1 MRFKERAWA
10 RVDWALAAVCAFLVY
25 GTMVRG
31 PGIHDFPVSLV
42 PTASWAAPLLAL
54 LVAVPVGLR
63 RRDPMGAF
71 LLALV
76 GCVLLI
82 SAGGE
87 ISRGAFLALA
97 LVLYTV
103 AATRARTVA
112 VVSLAAALVLL
123 VVQGLILSA
132 IGAGSGPATGVALIL
147 IIAWILGI
155 SAQQRRAYTAR
166 MREQVATA
174 AVTEERLRIAR
185 ELHDVV
191 AHSMTVAA
199 VQAGFG
205 EYVFDSDPAQA
216 RAALGNIQHVTR
228 EALSD
233 MQRLLGVLRQDGTGQ
248 NGTGQDGTGQDGPAA
263 PGGRPGED
271 QPAAPARQLQ
281 LAPAPGLA
289 DLGRLVSTTAGAGVR
304 VALTRTG
311 DRRDIPAAIDQSAF
325 RIVQEGL
332 TNVVK
337 HSGAS
342 TCQVIVGYER
352 DGLTVEIT
360 DPGSGQGPRD
370 EVAGAAGQRGVPGR
384 GVRGLA
390 PGDAECSPGLAAGAA
405 AREPRAARADGT
417 GHGILGMRER
427 VSLCGGEFTAGPRPG
442 HGFEVIAHFPLPALP
457 QRRPVKAAEATIAEG
472 PAVHATA
479 LPGQAR

>member
-1 MRFKERAWA
+1 VEPGRPGRPPWSMRLKERAWI
-10 RVDWALAAVCAFLVY
+10 RIDWALAVVCAVLVY
-25 GTMVRG
+25 GIMAKGQAVYV
-31 PGIHDFPVSLV
+31 FPLTLWLSG
-42 PTASWAAPLLAL
+42 AWAQPLLAII
-54 LVAVPVGLR
+54 VALPVGLR
-63 RRDPMGAF
+63 RRDPVGAL

-76 GCVLLI
+76 GCSLI
-82 SAGGE
+82 VAVGGE
-87 ISRGAFLALA
+87 VNRGPFLPLA

-103 AATRARTVA
+103 AATRTRMVA
-112 VVSLAAALVLL
+112 VAALATSLAVLVI
-123 VVQGLILSA
+123 QALILSLTA
-132 IGAGSGPATGVALIL
+132 RGSGPATGVALVL
-147 IIAWILGI
+147 IIVWLVGI

-166 MREQVATA
+166 VREQVATA

-191 AHSMTVAA
+191 AHSMTVVA

-205 EYVFDSDPAQA
+205 EYVFSSEPEQA

-248 NGTGQDGTGQDGPAA
+248 DAGAPAGE
-263 PGGRPGED
+263 PGGGG
-271 QPAAPARQLQ
+271 AASPARQLQ

-289 DLGRLVSTTAGAGVR
+289 DLERLVSTTAGAGVR

-311 DRRDIPAAIDQSAF
+311 HRTDIPATIDHSAF
-325 RIVQEGL
+325 RIVQEAL

-360 DPGSGQGPRD
+360 DPGDGGQGPRD
-370 EVAGAAGQRGVPGR
+370 EVAGAP
-384 GVRGLA
+384 
-390 PGDAECSPGLAAGAA
+390 
-405 AREPRAARADGT
+405 RADGT

-442 HGFEVIAHFPLPALP
+442 QGFEVIAHFPLPAAPRP
-457 QRRPVKAAEATIAEG
+457 QRPPAG
-472 PAVHATA
+472 PAVEA
-479 LPGQAR
+479 LPKAAL